1 MLKDGLLFEFN
12 NLLIVRCILALDLLA
27 LGIVFIGASS
37 DKNTEKKFL
46 NFLLSCEMYI
56 FQNDSKSQKI
66 VIDGKLYHPFLVT
79 YIEINV
85 VEVSKAN
92 IRCNFNKRHFGFAT
106 ACFLFRDVFSLIRDP
121 SGVKVGSINTNC
133 QFCLPLCG

>member
-1 MLKDGLLFEFN
+1 
-12 NLLIVRCILALDLLA
+12 
-27 LGIVFIGASS
+27 
-37 DKNTEKKFL
+37 
-46 NFLLSCEMYI
+46 MYN

-92 IRCNFNKRHFGFAT
+92 QYT
-106 ACFLFRDVFSLIRDP
+106 L
-121 SGVKVGSINTNC
+121 
-133 QFCLPLCG
+133 QF